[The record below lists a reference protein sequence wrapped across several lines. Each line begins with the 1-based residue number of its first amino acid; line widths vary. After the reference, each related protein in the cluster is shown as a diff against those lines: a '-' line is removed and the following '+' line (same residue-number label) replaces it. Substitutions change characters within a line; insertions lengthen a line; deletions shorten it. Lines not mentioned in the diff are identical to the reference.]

1 MLILGTVAF
10 LAFIVLL
17 ILTVVYLFKNRKKA
31 KKYAVWMGVSFVL
44 FIIFAIIGGGNI
56 EAKEQP
62 QAAQS
67 TMAEQQVEAPKPEAI
82 NIKVTALQL
91 SKAYNA
97 NEVAADQK
105 YKGKEMLVYGI
116 ITGIDKDFMNDIV
129 VNLNSGNSF
138 LPVRAHLEGGQDD
151 KAASLAK
158 GGEIIVQCS
167 GGGFI
172 IGSAVLNKC
181 AIKKFANP

>member
-1 MLILGTVAF
+1 M
-10 LAFIVLL
+10 AFIVLL

-31 KKYAVWMGVSFVL
+31 KKYAVWMAASFVL
-44 FIIFAIIGGGNI
+44 FIIFAIIAGSNI
-56 EAKEQP
+56 ETKKQP

-67 TMAEQQVEAPKPEAI
+67 TVAEQTVEAPKPETI

-97 NEVAADQK
+97 NEVAADRK

-116 ITGIDKDFMNDIV
+116 IAGIDKDFMNDII

-138 LPVRAHLEGGQDD
+138 LPVRAHLEDEQDD

-158 GGEIIVQCS
+158 GGEIIVQCN

-172 IGSAVLNKC
+172 IGSVVLNKC
-181 AIKKFANP
+181 VIKEFANP